1 MTKHNKQRPLPPP
14 QKMRLKENHSW
25 QAPAGFKIV
34 VLDRG
39 AVSFNIPEK
48 WFVAKTD
55 PTFEMHNAAPPKDD
69 ARLSVTFFR
78 TQPGIDWTGLP
89 INTLLQKS
97 MTDVTD
103 RDTVG
108 TSAITRV
115 PREDI
120 ELVWAEH
127 RFIDPVE
134 KPREAFT
141 RVTLARGFDI
151 HAIISFD
158 YWVNQAA
165 QFRPVWNEMIR
176 SLQIGRIIA
185 DPTKGETLH

>member
-1 MTKHNKQRPLPPP
+1 MSKKNTQRPLPKP
-14 QKMRLKENHSW
+14 QTYKLKENHSW
-25 QAPAGFKIV
+25 KAPAGFKVV

-48 WFVAKTD
+48 WFVAKMD
-55 PTFEMHNAAPPKDD
+55 PTFEMHNAAPPDDD

-89 INTLLQKS
+89 VDALLLNS
-97 MTDVTD
+97 MKDIDD
-103 RDTVG
+103 RDTLN
-108 TSAITRV
+108 TTAITRL
-115 PREDI
+115 PRTDI
-120 ELVWAEH
+120 ELVWAEQ

-151 HAIISFD
+151 HAILSFD
-158 YWVNQAA
+158 YWVNQAG
-165 QFRPVWNEMIR
+165 QFRPVWNEIIR
-176 SLQIGRIIA
+176 SLQIGRVIA
-185 DPTKGETLH
+185 DPLRGETLH

>member
-1 MTKHNKQRPLPPP
+1 MTKNKPKPFPKP
-14 QKMRLKENHSW
+14 QTLRLKENHSW
-25 QAPAGFKIV
+25 KAPAGFKVV

-48 WFVAKTD
+48 WFVAKTE
-55 PTFEMHNAAPPKDD
+55 PFEMHNAAPPHDD

-89 INTLLQKS
+89 VNALLEQS
-97 MTDVTD
+97 MKGVAD
-103 RDTVG
+103 RDTLS
-108 TSAITRV
+108 TTPIARL
-115 PREDI
+115 PRTDI
-120 ELVWAEH
+120 EVVWAES

-158 YWVNQAA
+158 YWVNQAVK
-165 QFRPVWNEMIR
+165 FRPVWEEVIR
-176 SLQIGRIIA
+176 SLQIGRVIA

>member
-1 MTKHNKQRPLPPP
+1 MSKKKQAPLPTP
-14 QKMRLKENHSW
+14 KTFKLKENHSW
-25 QAPAGFKIV
+25 KAPAGFKIV

-48 WFVAKTD
+48 WFVAKTE
-55 PTFEMHNAAPPKDD
+55 PFEIHNAVPPDD
-69 ARLSVTFFR
+69 DVRISVTFFR
-78 TQPGIDWTGLP
+78 TQAGIDWSGLP
-89 INTLLQKS
+89 ANALLEHSLK
-97 MTDVTD
+97 DVAD
-103 RDTVG
+103 RDTLG
-108 TSAITRV
+108 TTTITRIA
-115 PREDI
+115 RSDI
-120 ELVWAEH
+120 EVVWAEQ

-165 QFRPVWNEMIR
+165 QYRPVWSELVR
-176 SLQIGRIIA
+176 SLRIGRVIA
-185 DPTKGETLH
+185 DPLKGETLH

>member
-1 MTKHNKQRPLPPP
+1 MTKHNKQRPIP
-14 QKMRLKENHSW
+14 QPKRMQLKENHSW
-25 QAPAGFKIV
+25 KAPAGFKIV

-48 WFVAKTD
+48 WFVAKME
-55 PTFEMHNAAPPKDD
+55 PTFEMHNAAPPDDD

-78 TQPGIDWTGLP
+78 TQPGIDWSGLP
-89 INTLLQKS
+89 ADALLQQS
-97 MTDVTD
+97 LQGVAD
-103 RDTVG
+103 RETVG
-108 TSAITRV
+108 TSGITRV
-115 PREDI
+115 PRTDI
-120 ELVWAEH
+120 EVVWAEQ

-165 QFRPVWNEMIR
+165 QFRPVWNEMVR
-176 SLQIGRIIA
+176 SLQIGRVIA

>member
-1 MTKHNKQRPLPPP
+1 MTKHNKSRPIP
-14 QKMRLKENHSW
+14 QPKRMQLKENHSW
-25 QAPAGFKIV
+25 KAPAGFKIV

-48 WFVAKTD
+48 WFVAKME
-55 PTFEMHNAAPPKDD
+55 PTFEMHNAVPPNDD

-89 INTLLQKS
+89 VNTLLENSLKG
-97 MTDVTD
+97 VAD
-103 RDTVG
+103 RETVG
-108 TSAITRV
+108 TSGITRV

-120 ELVWAEH
+120 ELVWAEQ

-165 QFRPVWNEMIR
+165 QFRPVWNEMVR
-176 SLQIGRIIA
+176 SLQIGRVIA
-185 DPTKGETLH
+185 DPTKGEMLH